1 MSSKLF
7 NVSLLTMGIFL
18 ASFQSSIANAYTIT
32 FEEGLSLAKNVP
44 LYHDRYYGRVGDFY
58 LDEYGI
64 SFSNAIFLEVG
75 KFPEIGSGG
84 GWNSGT
90 VWIDKEMP
98 FVSVYSNIISFDF
111 NSPVSA
117 VTIWAL
123 GSWTGTNFPATLSA
137 LDANGVVIAT
147 DYYIGDPPTIPPH
160 SYTFAV
166 PLTVTVDG
174 IRRIELI
181 GGIAYDDLVVTPTT
195 ITPVPEPETY
205 ALFMAG
211 LGLLGFIARRRKSDQ
226 A

>member
-1 MSSKLF
+1 
-7 NVSLLTMGIFL
+7 MGIFI

-32 FEEGLSLAKNVP
+32 FEEGLSLAKDVP
-44 LYHDRYYGRVGDFY
+44 LYHEHSRGRVGDFY

-75 KFPEIGSGG
+75 RFEAFGNKTGF
-84 GWNSGT
+84 NSGT
-90 VWIDKEMP
+90 VWIFQEMTGGVN
-98 FVSVYSNIISFDF
+98 FNVISFDF

-117 VTIWAL
+117 VTISAL
-123 GSWTGTNFPATLSA
+123 GSWTGTNFVTLSA
-137 LDANGVVIAT
+137 LDANGVAIAT
-147 DYYIGDPPTIPPH
+147 DYYIGRPPTIPPH
-160 SYTFAV
+160 SDTFAI

-211 LGLLGFIARRRKSDQ
+211 LGLMGFIARRRKNSQ